1 MEDLVYEI
9 KCYDDEYEESYYN
22 SSYDDEHECIFDED
36 NFLWG
41 DDNKNT
47 YHNDDDED

>member
-9 KCYDDEYEESYYN
+9 RCYDYE
-22 SSYDDEHECIFDED
+22 DDEHECIFDED

-41 DDNKNT
+41 DDNKNS
-47 YHNDDDED
+47 YHNDDDEDED